1 MKFGIYTLII
11 ESSFRKKI
19 AFDLA
24 ELESL
29 RSSSIFESGWGN
41 GYVLLPPN
49 HPFYGKDYDD
59 LGISIHGGLTFGS
72 NFDSEYFLEWTKD
85 LQIEG
90 DVNVEN
96 FEKFDNY
103 WMIGFDTAHY
113 GDDIINCSLQ
123 YVINET
129 ENLLD
134 QCLDDNIK
142 GIKKYKSFYLR
153 KDKLKKL
160 KEISIIDKTE

>member
-1 MKFGIYTLII
+1 MKFGIYTFVI
-11 ESSFRKKI
+11 ESHIRRKL
-19 AFDLA
+19 ALELA

-29 RSSSIFESGWGN
+29 KLSFKYDTGWGN

-59 LGISIHGGLTFGS
+59 LAITAHGGLTFGS
-72 NFDSEYFLEWTKD
+72 KFDSEYFLEWIKD

-96 FEKFDNY
+96 FQNFDDY
-103 WMIGFDTAHY
+103 WMIGFDTGHY
-113 GDDIINCSLQ
+113 GDDIINCPLQ

-129 ENLLD
+129 ENILY

-160 KEISIIDKTE
+160 NNMP